1 MPILYFIPIFL
12 IYTFGLVN
20 LFGIR
25 PDLVHIWIVYFFI
38 GLLLFFIIRFL
49 QLKRHINFFKNHSFI
64 FYVLTLLLLF
74 LTLFLGETIK
84 GSRRWLDLHFFPL
97 QTSELFKIFF
107 ILYIS
112 QILALKSSFFYKKVI
127 FFQLLIATII
137 PFIIILRQPDLATG
151 VIIFAIFYILILNSY
166 LPRKYLV
173 FFTLLI
179 ILSLPIAWELM
190 HDYQR
195 NRILTLFAPTA
206 TGSHNSYNMTQA
218 IITIGSGGFIGQG
231 LGMGQQTQ
239 LSFLP
244 EFHTDFAFS
253 SLIEQFGFMGG
264 AIILLLYVLFFAV
277 LFVRIL
283 YFSKKTDADSR
294 FNFYFTLGF
303 SFIFISQTII
313 NIAMNL
319 GIFPIA
325 GITLPF
331 ISYGGS
337 SLITFMIGLA
347 LLP

>member
-1 MPILYFIPIFL
+1 
-12 IYTFGLVN
+12 
-20 LFGIR
+20 
-25 PDLVHIWIVYFFI
+25 
-38 GLLLFFIIRFL
+38 
-49 QLKRHINFFKNHSFI
+49 
-64 FYVLTLLLLF
+64 
-74 LTLFLGETIK
+74 
-84 GSRRWLDLHFFPL
+84 
-97 QTSELFKIFF
+97 
-107 ILYIS
+107 
-112 QILALKSSFFYKKVI
+112 LKSSFFYKKVI